1 MSWRVT
7 GKWGE
12 ETTPVY
18 NSKKFGL
25 KVVFFHYLSRA
36 AAPPI
41 ALGNCPIITACCLSA
56 TTRQDVPRSRY
67 VRIRRSKPWVT
78 TNWCHTDSMQISRLF
93 LLQTGFG
100 DLWSREPQRG
110 NVRAGGGGELCDV
123 SARAAWGRGLVF
135 PRRLGG
141 SRCLWHDV
149 ISMSSH
155 RKT

>member
-12 ETTPVY
+12 EITPVY

-25 KVVFFHYLSRA
+25 KVVFFHYPSRA

-41 ALGNCPIITACCLSA
+41 ALGSYPIITACCLSA
-56 TTRQDVPRSRY
+56 PTRQDVSRSRY
-67 VRIRRSKPWVT
+67 VRIRRSKPCVT

-93 LLQTGFG
+93 LSQTGFG
-100 DLWSREPQRG
+100 DLWSREPQRRK
-110 NVRAGGGGELCDV
+110 VRAGGGGELCDV
-123 SARAAWGRGLVF
+123 SASRGLGAGSSF
-135 PRRLGG
+135 SSARL
-141 SRCLWHDV
+141 WQDV
-149 ISMSSH
+149 ISVYSP